1 MVLMLVSVTATG
13 RVLDESSGIVMA
25 AWVVMLGS
33 VVDVIALVDIICA
46 VLQRCEDGVVEP
58 KKLRKP
64 R

>member
-1 MVLMLVSVTATG
+1 MSVSVTATG
-13 RVLDESSGIVMA
+13 NVLDESSGMVMA

-33 VVDVIALVDIICA
+33 VVDVIVLVDSICA
-46 VLQRCEDGVVEP
+46 VLQRCEVVVEP